1 MRLDRFT
8 GASARA
14 QRALSAGRK
23 LREHAELAKP
33 LPHAGDQLAPRPVKT
48 TGMVFKMSWKS

>member
-14 QRALSAGRK
+14 QRALAAGRK
-23 LREHAELAKP
+23 LRELAKP